1 MEQTFFFT
9 NQCTDFSDGVHFTT
23 VYYNEYGDSFNS
35 WNICLDIE
43 NHTFTK
49 VYNNRGSNIMDVT
62 YLQMYI
68 ASAHDLN
75 KTAKKLSDVNG
86 NKPKRST
93 PPRQD
98 NPSAGEFF
106 VYIKFSSLMYPRI
119 IAAISPICL
128 SPSSGIASVETRV

>member
-43 NHTFTK
+43 NHT
-49 VYNNRGSNIMDVT
+49 
-62 YLQMYI
+62 L
-68 ASAHDLN
+68 
-75 KTAKKLSDVNG
+75 
-86 NKPKRST
+86 
-93 PPRQD
+93 RQD

>member
-49 VYNNRGSNIMDVT
+49 VYNNRGSNKILWM
-62 YLQMYI
+62 
-68 ASAHDLN
+68 
-75 KTAKKLSDVNG
+75 
-86 NKPKRST
+86 
-93 PPRQD
+93 
-98 NPSAGEFF
+98 
-106 VYIKFSSLMYPRI
+106 
-119 IAAISPICL
+119 SPISRCTL
-128 SPSSGIASVETRV
+128 PVRTI

>member
-86 NKPKRST
+86 SGDANYRGDFAHLPKPVVRH
-93 PPRQD
+93 
-98 NPSAGEFF
+98 
-106 VYIKFSSLMYPRI
+106 
-119 IAAISPICL
+119 
-128 SPSSGIASVETRV
+128 RVG

>member
-1 MEQTFFFT
+1 MTSYY
-9 NQCTDFSDGVHFTT
+9 TDKNYEIGDVNLDGV
-23 VYYNEYGDSFNS
+23 
-35 WNICLDIE
+35 I
-43 NHTFTK
+43 
-49 VYNNRGSNIMDVT
+49 NIMDVT

-86 NKPKRST
+86 SG
-93 PPRQD
+93 D
-98 NPSAGEFF
+98 SAGEFF

>member
-23 VYYNEYGDSFNS
+23 VYYNEYGDSSNS
-35 WNICLDIE
+35 WNI
-43 NHTFTK
+43 
-49 VYNNRGSNIMDVT
+49 SNIMDVT

-86 NKPKRST
+86 SGDINIMDAT
-93 PPRQD
+93 Q
-98 NPSAGEFF
+98 
-106 VYIKFSSLMYPRI
+106 IQII
-119 IAAISPICL
+119 IA
-128 SPSSGIASVETRV
+128 R

>member
-1 MEQTFFFT
+1 MASYY
-9 NQCTDFSDGVHFTT
+9 TDKNYEIGDVNLDGV
-23 VYYNEYGDSFNS
+23 V
-35 WNICLDIE
+35 
-43 NHTFTK
+43 
-49 VYNNRGSNIMDVT
+49 NIMDVT
-62 YLQMYI
+62 YLQLYI

-86 NKPKRST
+86 SGDINIMDATQIQIIIAPKRST

-119 IAAISPICL
+119 TAAILPICL

>member
-1 MEQTFFFT
+1 MATLYIVYFVNIGITLRDLVMEQTFFFT

-86 NKPKRST
+86 SGDINIMDAT
-93 PPRQD
+93 Q
-98 NPSAGEFF
+98 
-106 VYIKFSSLMYPRI
+106 IQII
-119 IAAISPICL
+119 IA
-128 SPSSGIASVETRV
+128 R

>member
-49 VYNNRGSNIMDVT
+49 SGDINIMDAT
-62 YLQMYI
+62 QI
-68 ASAHDLN
+68 
-75 KTAKKLSDVNG
+75 
-86 NKPKRST
+86 
-93 PPRQD
+93 Q
-98 NPSAGEFF
+98 
-106 VYIKFSSLMYPRI
+106 II
-119 IAAISPICL
+119 IA
-128 SPSSGIASVETRV
+128 R

>member
-1 MEQTFFFT
+1 MASYY
-9 NQCTDFSDGVHFTT
+9 TDKNYEIGDVNLDGV
-23 VYYNEYGDSFNS
+23 V
-35 WNICLDIE
+35 
-43 NHTFTK
+43 
-49 VYNNRGSNIMDVT
+49 NIMDVT
-62 YLQMYI
+62 YLQLYI

-86 NKPKRST
+86 SGDINIMDAT
-93 PPRQD
+93 QIQIIIA
-98 NPSAGEFF
+98 PSAGEFF